1 MMSALRPLPAFVCTP
16 VGSIRDNSNVLTA
29 SLCARNTVGRGRV
42 LLREE

>member
-1 MMSALRPLPAFVCTP
+1 LSAFVCTP

-29 SLCARNTVGRGRV
+29 SLCARNTVGCGRV